1 MINKD
6 SNLGKLIFCLI
17 GTEEPDLL
25 DYLDKTPIV
34 VRLSQWLEKQFETG
48 WQSVESVLSTQTVEL
63 AWNFREPVTTQKRA
77 KPIDLGSQLMAQSV
91 VLVVEITPTP
101 AAEMEIT
108 VGVQPS
114 NGQTYLPAQLQL
126 AVLDELGASVMVA
139 RANSANKNIQLQ
151 FSGER
156 GEKFSVK
163 LTLGNVSVM
172 ENFVI

>member
-1 MINKD
+1 MM
-6 SNLGKLIFCLI
+6 
-17 GTEEPDLL
+17 
-25 DYLDKTPIV
+25 
-34 VRLSQWLEKQFETG
+34 
-48 WQSVESVLSTQTVEL
+48 
-63 AWNFREPVTTQKRA
+63 PVTPSLPQLSPLSWLLAYFCRA
-77 KPIDLGSQLMAQSV
+77 A
-91 VLVVEITPTP
+91 LVVEITPTP